1 MATGELLGDTA
12 DELRGYLSN
21 IYSGLRGVAGDIY
34 GGLRR
39 IGADVFTAAG
49 RVYSTTPGKILA
61 LGAAAGLGA
70 GLLGAGIGAG
80 IHGFEVGEY
89 GGNPLNPFDY
99 YSYVPYSPYAPPNER
114 ESPGKFI
121 ETTSL
126 GSFFNPLVLT
136 IIIILIIVIVFLIA
150 TRK

>member
-1 MATGELLGDTA
+1 MAIGEVLGDTA
-12 DELRGYLSN
+12 DELRGYLSQL
-21 IYSGLRGVAGDIY
+21 YSGLRRVAGDVGY
-34 GGLRR
+34 GL
-39 IGADVFTAAG
+39 G
-49 RVYSTTPGKILA
+49 RVYSTTPGKIIA
-61 LGAAAGLGA
+61 LGGAAGLGA

-99 YSYVPYSPYAPPNER
+99 YSYVPYSPYAPSGER
-114 ESPGKFI
+114 ESPQKFL

-126 GSFFNPLVLT
+126 GAFFNPLVIT
-136 IIIILIIVIVFLIA
+136 IIIVLIIVIIFLIA

>member
-1 MATGELLGDTA
+1 MALGDALGDIA
-12 DELRGYLSN
+12 DEIRSYLSD
-21 IYSGLRGVAGDIY
+21 LY
-34 GGLRR
+34 GGLR
-39 IGADVFTAAG
+39 

-61 LGAAAGLGA
+61 IGGAAGLGA

-80 IHGFEVGEY
+80 IHGFEIGEY
-89 GGNPLNPFDY
+89 GGNPLNPFEY
-99 YSYVPYSPYAPPNER
+99 FSYVPYSPYAPPNER
-114 ESPGKFI
+114 EPPQKFI

-126 GSFFNPLVLT
+126 GAFFNPLVIT

>member
-1 MATGELLGDTA
+1 MALGEVLGDTA
-12 DELRGYLSN
+12 DALRGYLAQL
-21 IYSGLRGVAGDIY
+21 YTGLRRVAGDIGY
-34 GGLRR
+34 GL
-39 IGADVFTAAG
+39 G

-61 LGAAAGLGA
+61 IGGAAGLGA

-89 GGNPLNPFDY
+89 GGNPINPFDY
-99 YSYVPYSPYAPPNER
+99 YSYVPYSPYSPPPQQE
-114 ESPGKFI
+114 PPQKFI

-126 GSFFNPLVLT
+126 GAFFNPLVIT